1 MISFTRRRALQLSS
15 VVVASS
21 FAGCMGSGSD
31 FDVEVRNESTD
42 RHTFTLTIKGDFQPK
57 SRAMTLSEGYSET
70 YEDLL
75 PSLDYNHDFTLE
87 VVLDGEVMSTTNH
100 KIDDVSDDDGVVLTI
115 NGSDEISVNI
125 PESDK

>member
-15 VVVASS
+15 AIVASS

-42 RHTFTLTIKGDFQPK
+42 SHTFTLTIKGDFQPI

-75 PSLDYNHDFTLE
+75 PSLDYNHDFILE
-87 VVLDGEVMSTTNH
+87 VVLDGEVVSTTNH
-100 KIDDVSDDDGVVLTI
+100 KIADVSDEDGVILTI
-115 NGSDEISVNI
+115 NGPGEISVNTTKG
-125 PESDK
+125 D

>member
-1 MISFTRRRALQLSS
+1 MIGFTRRRALQLSS
-15 VVVASS
+15 VVVTSS

-42 RHTFTLTIKGDFQPK
+42 RHLFTLTIKGDFQPIA
-57 SRAMTLSEGYSET
+57 RAMTLSEGYSET

-87 VVLDGEVMSTTNH
+87 VVLDGEVVSTTHHNL
-100 KIDDVSDDDGVVLTI
+100 DDVSDDDGITLTI
-115 NGSDEISVNI
+115 NGPKNISVNI